1 MRKAYFYVF
10 LLCLLTGMSCSSE
23 DDELEGGLHPRRKD
37 AVAAEKTY
45 AVGDFYDVNGIKGVV
60 YKVEADG
67 RSGMILALEQSVKA
81 YATIVA
87 EVAAKSATDGMSNMA
102 LVKRMPDWQ
111 RDYPAFAWCD
121 RKNNGT
127 DAEWHIPAGNE
138 FQELYRQYTRY
149 PMGINETLAAHGG
162 SRIIDAT
169 VYWTSTE
176 IDMAQAY
183 AFEFSRESL
192 VQKNKSMTYAVRLIR
207 HFGEYDIP

>member
-1 MRKAYFYVF
+1 MKKAYFYMF

-60 YKVEADG
+60 YKVEDDG

-81 YATIVA
+81 YATVTA
-87 EVAAKSATDGMSNMA
+87 EVAAKNANDGMSNMA
-102 LVKRMPDWQ
+102 LVKTMPDWR

-121 RKNNGT
+121 QKNNGLDT
-127 DAEWHIPAGNE
+127 EWHIPASSE

-149 PMGINETLAAHGG
+149 PMGINATLAAHGG
-162 SRIIDAT
+162 SRIVDAT
-169 VYWTSTE
+169 LYWTSTE
-176 IDMAQAY
+176 IDGARAY
-183 AFEFSRESL
+183 AFDFNQGIL
-192 VQKNKSMTYAVRLIR
+192 VQKDKSINYAVRLVR
-207 HFGEYDIP
+207 HFDTSMP